1 MKNLILLLL
10 VALVFTF
17 NSCKKDK
24 DEVVTPKTKTQL
36 LCGKNWKITAATVDP
51 AIDWN
56 GSGAV
61 SANLYNQLQT
71 CEKDGINV
79 YNSNGTYTSDE
90 GASKCDVSD
99 PQTVTGTWVFNT
111 NETIITLI
119 TLNETTLVLSYSEVI
134 NSVNYTV
141 TATFTKQ

>member
-111 NETIITLI
+111 NET
-119 TLNETTLVLSYSEVI
+119 TLVLSYSEVI